1 VRRCSLIVGRRVIA
15 ALVFLLVVSG
25 SSRTFAAAP
34 ADDLPLLTQP
44 LNDFAHVVDRESA
57 AQIDRLSRALES
69 ATGDT
74 IVVATVPTFA
84 PYADI
89 DEYRVKLFENH
100 GRGIGHKGKDNGLLI
115 VAAMNDRK
123 VGIEVGY
130 DLEQWIT
137 DGYAG
142 ETIREFIL
150 PRFREQQYGGG
161 LLAGTQRIAAR
172 IAQARGV
179 SLEGLPAPQRVR
191 RPSGGGFPFW
201 VIILIFILFSILGRS
216 GRRRGPRYWGGGPW
230 SGWSSGVGPFG
241 GGWSSGGGG
250 GFGGGFG
257 GFGGGSSGGGGASGG
272 W

>member
-1 VRRCSLIVGRRVIA
+1 VHRWLFVVGRWSV
-15 ALVFLLVVSG
+15 VLLFVVSG
-25 SSRTFAAAP
+25 SSRTFATS
-34 ADDLPLLTQP
+34 ADDLPQLTQP
-44 LNDFAHVVDRESA
+44 VNDFAHVIDSGSA

-74 IVVATVPTFA
+74 IIVATVPTFA
-84 PYADI
+84 PYGDI
-89 DEYRVKLFENH
+89 NEYKVKLFENH

-130 DLEQWIT
+130 DLEQFVP

-150 PRFREQQYGGG
+150 PAFRQQQYGPG
-161 LLAGTQRIAAR
+161 LLAGAQRVAAR

-179 SLEGLPAPQRVR
+179 SIENLPVPQRVR
-191 RPSGGGFPFW
+191 QPGGGGIPFW
-201 VIILIFILFSILGRS
+201 VIVLIIILFSILGRS
-216 GRRRGPRYWGGGPW
+216 GRPRGPRSRYWGGGPW

-250 GFGGGFG
+250 FGGGFG
-257 GFGGGSSGGGGASGG
+257 GFGGGRSGGGGASGG